1 MPSTP
6 EQRDRQRQAYALHLA
21 GLSYQEISEFKG
33 KDGKPLYADSSG
45 AYRGV
50 KAYVERL
57 GQGDVV
63 AEQRFIE
70 MQRFDALQRA
80 VWRKA
85 VGGDLQAAKFALQ
98 VMQARQRM
106 LGLQGMQAHESVD
119 DPLDELASRREKKV
133 SGE

>member
-21 GLSYQEISEFKG
+21 GLSYQEISDHKG
-33 KDGKPLYADSSG
+33 VDGKPLYADSSG

-50 KAYVERL
+50 KAYMDRL

-85 VGGDLQAAKFALQ
+85 LGGDIQAAKLALQ

-106 LGLQGMQAHESVD
+106 LGLQGLQAHESKE
-119 DPLDELASRREKKV
+119 DPLDELAAKREKRV